1 MWGTRQR
8 GTTRRSSRAPS
19 GQVHTIHMYSTCMQ
33 IFETLFESKLQI
45 KNIML
50 PSPDMQKKA
59 MQIVYDEMKTTNS
72 KLVLEKY
79 NSRKKYDEGAKEME
93 QMRVR
98 MREMRTI
105 NTELTRA
112 NKELIKQNVACQQM
126 LKTIE
131 DSNMLLRKKMQDAEV
146 QFLRQA
152 TQTHALGMDVER
164 LQEKVSEQQ
173 KYGENNRNGERI
185 KKKFLFQDN

>member
-1 MWGTRQR
+1 
-8 GTTRRSSRAPS
+8 
-19 GQVHTIHMYSTCMQ
+19 
-33 IFETLFESKLQI
+33 
-45 KNIML
+45 ML

>member
-1 MWGTRQR
+1 
-8 GTTRRSSRAPS
+8 
-19 GQVHTIHMYSTCMQ
+19 
-33 IFETLFESKLQI
+33 
-45 KNIML
+45 ML

-126 LKTIE
+126 LRTIE
-131 DSNMLLRKKMQDAEV
+131 DSNMCLRKKMQDVEA
-146 QFLRQA
+146 QLLRKP
-152 TQTHALGMDVER
+152 TQKHALGIHMPHLDGNSAGHTTR
-164 LQEKVSEQQ
+164 
-173 KYGENNRNGERI
+173 GERT
-185 KKKFLFQDN
+185 KKTFVVSPCEVPNKNT